1 MIEKDTVILDLDDY
15 NDLRDV
21 CKLLEKIYDDMEI
34 TDKNYYISDKLLRE
48 LFDIEED
55 LKIILRWLYYYL
67 KQYQKFKKVLK

>member
-55 LKIILRWLYYYL
+55 LKIILR
-67 KQYQKFKKVLK
+67 